1 MNVKRL
7 KEVFHNKIV
16 ISLIYSFVSIITI
29 VPMAIWYIK
38 ILENC
43 FSKDYQIIE
52 IYNIFDCFKAI
63 FIDKT
68 VLLIYLIITAYIAL
82 FIFNIFFTKK
92 QMKTEKEGIRFTKD
106 GTHGTASLVT
116 PQEIDILKI
125 GNEENTPGIVL
136 GKTLDTDEII
146 TLPDNCKKINRN
158 IMIWGSSG
166 SR

>member
-29 VPMAIWYIK
+29 VPIAIWYIS

-43 FSKDYQIIE
+43 FSKEYQIIK
-52 IYNIFDCFKAI
+52 IYNIFDCFK
-63 FIDKT
+63 
-68 VLLIYLIITAYIAL
+68 
-82 FIFNIFFTKK
+82 
-92 QMKTEKEGIRFTKD
+92 QMKIEKEGIRFTKD

-125 GNEENTPGIVL
+125 GEEENTPGIVL

-146 TLPDNCKKINRN
+146 TLPDNCKEINRN